1 MIDKAWESF
10 YDVQLKDRSLIWN
23 SDLSETIELENLLIN
38 ACITMHSAKAGKES
52 RGAHVHEDFT
62 KRDDEKWIRHTL
74 GCWENEKN
82 LV

>member
-1 MIDKAWESF
+1 
-10 YDVQLKDRSLIWN
+10 
-23 SDLSETIELENLLIN
+23 
-38 ACITMHSAKAGKES
+38 MHSAKAGKES

-74 GCWENEKN
+74 GCWENEKI